1 MVEVSD
7 SLNAPAVR
15 GVPPVSF
22 EAHVELLEL
31 FLANRAAIVGK
42 IQDVLNAQRMPLHY
56 LQDRDQLARRFDACF
71 FTLPGMGT
79 DRARLRGQLEQ
90 AHWARGFKPRAMPD
104 MPNDLVDPAEMMARA
119 FHLWTATRWPG
130 GNGRLRFARA
140 LFNLALVRQLTL
152 LSMRAWDGGPDR
164 AGARLAEAQRV
175 LDAVWRDNP
184 ADQPVLARD
193 VRWLVPVA
201 MSPVTDD
208 LAPYFEVAEEIDAI
222 AASDDRLQILDAS
235 VRMHGG
241 HLRSYLHFA
250 VLQNGVP
257 LADPGLTLLTR
268 KTNALDFSLLIHALV
283 PLLDAYE
290 RAVHDGDVDRRL
302 RLADGI
308 CQGLSSDPELLVNR
322 VDLLGAYTMVEHLFT
337 ATDQDGHAAYTRL
350 GQRHVRLLDDYAAR
364 IGRLARPLHDD
375 CLRFRPVAGT
385 YSPYG
390 VLYGYSSNLLE
401 HIVFKAVQRDDVT
414 RFSLEDA
421 FTVGGADKLEW
432 VSSWRDLPHVD
443 RELQQMYAY
452 PQRLAEQL
460 FERVEHALRTR
471 AENGAGAR
479 TGRLFVLSVDD
490 SEAAS
495 QAPAIPEL
503 PTRYVGSSD
512 RELVAA
518 GRAEAC
524 DQQPLLNARLEG
536 HFAVSY
542 ETPGGWVAIT
552 KDFVT
557 DVLGAGRD
565 VKIAGLPRLAA
576 DRLRLMCPGLVAR

>member
-7 SLNAPAVR
+7 SLNAPAA
-15 GVPPVSF
+15 GATPHVSF
-22 EAHVELLEL
+22 HGHVELLEL
-31 FLANRAAIVGK
+31 FLANRETIVAR
-42 IQDVLNAQRMPLHY
+42 IQESLNAQRMPLHY
-56 LQDRDQLARRFDACF
+56 LQDRDQLARRFEDCF
-71 FTLPGMGT
+71 FALPGIGSE
-79 DRARLRGQLEQ
+79 RARLKGQLEQ

-104 MPNDLVDPAEMMARA
+104 MPNDLVHPAEMMARA

-130 GNGRLRFARA
+130 SNGRLRFARA
-140 LFNLALVRQLTL
+140 LFNLSLVRHLTL
-152 LSMRAWDGGPDR
+152 LSMRSWDDGPEH

-175 LDAVWRDNP
+175 LDAVWRGNP

-193 VRWLVPVA
+193 VRWLIPVA

-222 AASDDRLQILDAS
+222 AANDDRLEILDAS

-250 VLQNGVP
+250 VMQNGVP
-257 LADPGLTLLTR
+257 LGDAGLTLLTR

-290 RAVHDGDVDRRL
+290 RAVESGDAERRL
-302 RLADGI
+302 RLADAI

-337 ATDQDGHAAYTRL
+337 TTDKDGHAAYTPL

-364 IGRLARPLHDD
+364 IGRIAQPLHDD
-375 CLRFRPVAGT
+375 CGRFKPVAGA

-421 FTVGGADKLEW
+421 FTDGGADKLNW
-432 VSSWRDLPHVD
+432 VSSWRDLPHVG
-443 RELQQMYAY
+443 RELKQLYAY
-452 PQRLAEQL
+452 PQRLAEEL
-460 FERVEHALRTR
+460 FERVEHALRIR
-471 AENGAGAR
+471 AENAASAP
-479 TGRLFVLSVDD
+479 TGRLFVVAVDD
-490 SEAAS
+490 SEGDAHAA
-495 QAPAIPEL
+495 AIPEL
-503 PTRYVGSSD
+503 PTRYVGASD

-542 ETPGGWVAIT
+542 ETSGGWVAIT

-565 VKIAGLPRLAA
+565 AKIVGLPNLAA
-576 DRLRLMCPGLVAR
+576 ERLRLMCRGLVAR